1 MKSQFKK
8 GLKVK
13 VISGSDKGKV
23 GTIIKFYTKKDELLV
38 EGVNVKTHFD
48 KKDGLLRKESPIHIC
63 KVQPAK

>member
-1 MKSQFKK
+1 MKSQYKK

-13 VISGSDKGKV
+13 VISGSDKGKT
-23 GTIIKFYTKKDELLV
+23 GTIIKFYAKKDIMLI

>member
-1 MKSQFKK
+1 MKSQYKK

-13 VISGSDKGKV
+13 VISGSDKGKT
-23 GTIIKFYTKKDELLV
+23 GTIIKFYAKKDVMLV

>member
-1 MKSQFKK
+1 MKAQYKK

-13 VISGSDKGKV
+13 VISGSDKGKT
-23 GTIIKFYTKKDELLV
+23 GTIIKFYAKKDVMLV

>member
-1 MKSQFKK
+1 MKSQYKK

-13 VISGSDKGKV
+13 VISGSDKGKT
-23 GTIIKFYTKKDELLV
+23 GTIIKFYAKKDIMLV